1 MKFTKIKTIFLLF
14 LFINLIP
21 FFCLA
26 ATADNSYKPME
37 GIPGIIQPNQ
47 AVDFPTYLMAIYKFG
62 LWAIGVSAMF
72 MIMIGGYMYLTS
84 AGNNSQTGKAKGV
97 ITDAIA
103 GLVLALV
110 SYVLLWT
117 INPDL
122 VKFKPLSVKP
132 GAGVTTSSTGT
143 GGTGTGGTYANYA
156 KACPQ
161 GDSVAVATDFSKA
174 TQDSTIQLDSN
185 CNKFDT
191 LFNSFG
197 QQYNVN
203 SKILKTIAQ
212 IESTCGAR
220 KGESPAKCC
229 GLMQLSPDTATRLNG
244 SAVTCA
250 QLIVDDSLSIKLAAK
265 YVKESGYMND
275 SEKLFAGYNSG
286 YGTSKT
292 SEGKLP
298 ALAKSNDCSTL
309 NILAFQCC
317 KNPGELKETIDYVW
331 KAKALMNK

>member
-122 VKFKPLSVKP
+122 VKFKPLQGLLS
-132 GAGVTTSSTGT
+132 TTSSTT
-143 GGTGTGGTYANYA
+143 TGTSNGNTLSNNKAYG
-156 KACPQ
+156 KACPNTT
-161 GDSVAVATDFSKA
+161 SRTPIDFSRA
-174 TQDSTIQLDSN
+174 TSDSEIKLDSN
-185 CNKFDT
+185 CDKFN
-191 LFNSFG
+191 FSNEYGVSE
-197 QQYNVN
+197 
-203 SKILKTIAQ
+203 KILRTIAQ
-212 IESTCGAR
+212 IESSCGTN
-220 KGESPAKCC
+220 KGKSKADCC
-229 GLMQLSPDTATRLNG
+229 GLMQLDPQTAGASCNE
-244 SAVTCA
+244 
-250 QLIVDDSLSIKLAAK
+250 LINDDAKSIRLAAK
-265 YVKESGYMND
+265 YISDNQSRHKGNVQNI
-275 SEKLFAGYNSG
+275 LAGYNSG
-286 YGTSKT
+286 YATGSSSSGGLGDSK
-292 SEGKLP
+292 
-298 ALAKSNDCSTL
+298 DCPGSL
-309 NILAFQCC
+309 KYQCC
-317 KNPGELKETIDYVW
+317 YDPQELDETIGYVW
-331 KAKALMNK
+331 NGTGLMSK